1 MEKINSSKKI
11 ALIGTG
17 NVAWHLAIAFENAG
31 HVITDVYSRKKEN
44 ATDFSKALY
53 HAEPTDALDF
63 KKSTAEV
70 FIMAVSDDAIETL
83 AQNLQLPANAIL
95 AHTSG
100 AAGLNQLG
108 YSNTENTGVFYPLQ
122 TFSKHKKVNIE
133 SVLIC
138 IEGTNTDTET
148 KLSVLAKSISSN
160 VQLINSEKRKSI
172 HLAAVF
178 ACNFA
183 NHMFTLSKELMNHQ
197 GLDFELLK
205 PLIAETLN
213 KSLEVGPDNA
223 QTGPAKRNDLET
235 LDKQH
240 KALNNDPEVA
250 ELYRLISQHIINYYS
265 EGE

>member
-1 MEKINSSKKI
+1 MNNVSYKI

-17 NVAWHLAIAFENAG
+17 NVAWHLALAFENVG

-63 KKSTAEV
+63 SKSTAEI
-70 FIMAVSDDAIETL
+70 FIMAVSDDAIESI
-83 AQNLQLPANAIL
+83 AQNLQLPPNSIL

-122 TFSKHKKVNIE
+122 TFSKNKKVSIDH
-133 SVLIC
+133 VLLC
-138 IEGTNTDTET
+138 IEGSNNDTSSRITD
-148 KLSVLAKSISSN
+148 LAKSITSN
-160 VQLINSEKRKSI
+160 VQLIDSKKRKSI

-183 NHMFTLSKELMNHQ
+183 NHMFTLSKEIMNHQ

-213 KSLEVGPDNA
+213 KSLEVGPENA

-240 KALNNDPEVA
+240 KALENDPEVA
-250 ELYRLISQHIINYYS
+250 ELYRLISQHIIDYYS
-265 EGE
+265 E

>member
-1 MEKINSSKKI
+1 MTQIKI

-17 NVAWHLAIAFENAG
+17 NVAWHLAVAFENVG
-31 HVITDVYSRKKEN
+31 HLITDVYSRDKEN
-44 ATDFSKALY
+44 AIDFCKDLY
-53 HAEPTDALDF
+53 HSEPTDALDF
-63 KKSTAEV
+63 TKSTATI
-70 FIMAVSDDAIETL
+70 FIMAVSDDAIKFLT
-83 AQNLQLPANAIL
+83 QNLQLPHKSFL

-108 YSNTENTGVFYPLQ
+108 YSNTENTGVIYPLQ
-122 TFSKHKKVNIE
+122 TFSKKKKVNIE
-133 SVLIC
+133 KVLFC
-138 IEGTNTDTET
+138 IEGSNQETES

-213 KSLEVGPDNA
+213 KSLEVGPENA
-223 QTGPAKRNDLET
+223 QTGPAKRHDLET

-240 KALNNDPEVA
+240 KALSKDPNVA
-250 ELYRLISQHIINYYS
+250 ELYRLISQHIIDYYS
-265 EGE
+265 E